1 MPTTQEIIARRAR
14 QRARRR
20 RQRIIAFVVL
30 AALVVVACVAG
41 VLAVNHLGQ
50 PQPSPA
56 RVATATS
63 PVPSA
68 SPTMI
73 PSESA
78 APTSPPA
85 TVTPSA
91 PPTAAS
97 TYTVGGPAPRPAIT
111 QDYIDFGAQ
120 RRAEMGAY
128 SLAHYGS
135 SDIHLDPKVIVLH
148 YTCGSTY
155 ENAHATFQS
164 DAPNMG
170 VKPGVVSQFVIDK
183 DGTIYQQIPLQYE
196 GRHTVG
202 LNYAAFGIECVQEC
216 NGSDARV
223 VSEIMHRT
231 PQEKSL
237 VALVRWLMYRY
248 HISLSNVIGHGM
260 ANDSTY
266 YRDLKGWKNDHTDWS
281 SPEVMLLRAK
291 LKTAK

>member
-1 MPTTQEIIARRAR
+1 MPTPAEIIARRER
-14 QRARRR
+14 QRARSRR
-20 RQRIIAFVVL
+20 WRIIIGVAVL
-30 AALVVVACVAG
+30 AAVALLAASGVVALKRMGDRGSVPAAAATPIASASAIA
-41 VLAVNHLGQ
+41 LT
-50 PQPSPA
+50 PSEST
-56 RVATATS
+56 TA
-63 PVPSA
+63 SA
-68 SPTMI
+68 SPS
-73 PSESA
+73 PSPRASQSA
-78 APTSPPA
+78 
-85 TVTPSA
+85 VG
-91 PPTAAS
+91 
-97 TYTVGGPAPRPAIT
+97 YVLGGPAPRPAIT
-111 QDYIDFGAQ
+111 KDYIDFNAQ
-120 RRAEMGAY
+120 RQAEMSAY

-135 SDIHLDPKVIVLH
+135 SDIHIDPKVIVLH

-183 DGTIYQQIPLQYE
+183 DGTIYQQIPLRYE

-202 LNYAAFGIECVQEC
+202 LNYVALGIECVQEC

-237 VALVRWLMYRY
+237 VALVRWLMFRY

-260 ANDSTY
+260 ANDSPY
-266 YRDLKGWKNDHTDWS
+266 YRDLKGWKNDHTDWG